1 MMRHVILM
9 DMSFEG
15 TMNGVTR
22 CIQVL
27 AESFSKE
34 KDYSVTWIHFEKK
47 RQSEDLSIEQDDSKI
62 TIALPNDL
70 GNFLSSS
77 QIQQDYWEKSYQ
89 IVCPLLQNHNRNI
102 LHIHTLNLIDFAMY
116 IRERINCKIV
126 SHLHCI
132 PWKGLYNRDVT
143 LFTSLY
149 ERYYISREYSQSS
162 SFVLHKY
169 EDLCYS
175 QSDCIICVTR
185 CAREFI
191 KRMYPHHT
199 IPVKVVYN
207 GIEDIGNDE
216 VIEQRQ
222 LHYPVRCLFVG
233 NAHASK
239 GLDYAL
245 QSLDL
250 LRMKYEINIVVAG
263 GFTSHQQKQI
273 TAKYPFVDVQFVG
286 VISLMELRK
295 YYLSC
300 DIGLIAST
308 QEQCSYVAIEMMMF
322 GLPVVTT
329 DIDGLHE
336 LFAGKNVACKIP
348 LCHIPGNSIYTDSR
362 KMAESLLWLIE
373 HPKQRVQM
381 GWNARQ
387 RYKQLYNK
395 DRMAISIKKI
405 YDTL

>member
-89 IVCPLLQNHNRNI
+89 IASPLLQNHNRNI
-102 LHIHTLNLIDFAMY
+102 LHIHTLNLIGFAIY
-116 IRERINCKIV
+116 IRERINCKII

-132 PWKGLYNRDVT
+132 PWKGIYNHDVQRFT
-143 LFTSLY
+143 NLF
-149 ERYYISREYSQSS
+149 EEYYISKNYTQTSS
-162 SFVLHKY
+162 YILHKY
-169 EDLCYS
+169 ENLCYS
-175 QSDCIICVTR
+175 QSDYLICVTR
-185 CAREFI
+185 CARDFI
-191 KRMYPHHT
+191 KRMYPNHSV
-199 IPVKVVYN
+199 PVKIVYN

-216 VIEQRQ
+216 VIKQRQ
-222 LHYPVRCLFVG
+222 LHHPVRCLFVG

-239 GLDYAL
+239 GLEYVL
-245 QSLDL
+245 QSLEL
-250 LRMKYEINIVVAG
+250 LRMRYEINIIVAG
-263 GFTSHQQKQI
+263 GFSSQQQRQM
-273 TAKYPFVDVQFVG
+273 TTKYPFIDIQFAG
-286 VISLMELRK
+286 VVPLTALRN

-300 DIGLIAST
+300 DIGMIASV

-336 LFAGKNVACKIP
+336 LFAGNNVACKIP
-348 LCHIPGNSIYTDSR
+348 LCHMPGYCVYPDSR

-373 HPKQRVQM
+373 HPSQRAQM

-387 RYKQLYNK
+387 RYKQLFNK
-395 DRMAISIKKI
+395 DRMADSIKKI
-405 YDTL
+405 YDTI